1 MVMYYVYM
9 KLPVADLNKR
19 SQSALGVLVYKI
31 WGANLGLGIIISHDF
46 VENLL
51 KTAEPTCDQPYT
63 LWGEI
68 YFLSSFQNQIVDSMA
83 AYGYICRFK
92 LETSSKDAKAHLG
105 VLYEEKLK
113 CQEAYLRMLVT
124 SSIRI
129 LLSLLLAMFNV

>member
-1 MVMYYVYM
+1 M

-63 LWGEI
+63 L
-68 YFLSSFQNQIVDSMA
+68 
-83 AYGYICRFK
+83 
-92 LETSSKDAKAHLG
+92 
-105 VLYEEKLK
+105 
-113 CQEAYLRMLVT
+113 
-124 SSIRI
+124 
-129 LLSLLLAMFNV
+129 